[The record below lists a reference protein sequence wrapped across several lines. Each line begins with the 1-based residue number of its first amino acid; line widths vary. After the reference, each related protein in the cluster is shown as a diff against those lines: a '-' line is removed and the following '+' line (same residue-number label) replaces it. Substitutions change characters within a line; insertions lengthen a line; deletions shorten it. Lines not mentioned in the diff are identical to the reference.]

1 MRFLKKEKPV
11 GKGCRH
17 PDNLQNEIMNLFN
30 KWGSNSAD
38 PSIPHFFA
46 SLKIARGDEMDLRGI
61 GTPYNASTRFID
73 DNVKNGMGDRVAI
86 YFRDQQITY
95 RQLQER
101 VNQVGNMLRELDL
114 KMENRV
120 LLICHDTPE
129 FVYSFFGAVKL
140 GAVPIPVNTMMK
152 PSDYEYYL
160 NNSRA
165 RVLIIHRSLW
175 ENIRHMKMRFIYLDH
190 VIVISENGQGEAG
203 NILDFHT
210 LMEKAGTSMDACH
223 TQSDDAAFW
232 LFSSGSTSEPKGV
245 IHLQHDMEYTFENYA
260 RNILKISKND
270 ICFSASKL
278 FFAYG
283 LGGGMYFPL
292 GAGAATVL
300 LPDRPLPETILQVIE
315 KYKPT
320 IFFGVPTLYGQLIQF
335 TEKNGKLYDLS
346 SLRIC
351 VSAGEALPAAFLHKW
366 KKLYNLDILDGIGST
381 EALHIYLS
389 NRMDDIK
396 GGSSGKVV
404 SGYEAKIVNE
414 LGEPLPPN
422 EVGDLL
428 IRGDSIAQ
436 GYWNLHEQTKQKFL
450 GEWLHT
456 GDKYYVDEEGYYWY
470 CGRSDDMIK
479 VGGIWVSPIEIENC
493 LLQHDAV
500 LEAAV
505 VGVTDENE
513 LSLPEAYIVLKKG
526 FRPSEKLACELKKFV
541 KEKLARYKYPRSIKF
556 IEELPKTATGKIQRF
571 KLKPEHG
578 VKNK

>member
-1 MRFLKKEKPV
+1 
-11 GKGCRH
+11 
-17 PDNLQNEIMNLFN
+17 
-30 KWGSNSAD
+30 
-38 PSIPHFFA
+38 
-46 SLKIARGDEMDLRGI
+46 MDLRGI
-61 GTPYNASTRFID
+61 GTPYNASSRFID

-86 YFRDQQITY
+86 YYQDQQITY

-101 VNQVGNMLRELDL
+101 VNRVGNMLTELDL

-120 LLICHDTPE
+120 LLVCHDTPE
-129 FVYSFFGAVKL
+129 FVYSFFGAIKL

-165 RVLIIHRSLW
+165 RVLIIHQGLW
-175 ENIRHMKMRFIYLDH
+175 ENIIHLKDRFIYLEY
-190 VIVISENGQGEAG
+190 VIVIPESDQGNFAGVLNFCDMMENAG
-203 NILDFHT
+203 NMLD
-210 LMEKAGTSMDACH
+210 SCY
-223 TQSDDAAFW
+223 TQSDDSAFW
-232 LFSSGSTSEPKGV
+232 LFSSGSTGEPKGV
-245 IHLQHDMEYTFENYA
+245 IHLQHDMEYALDHYA
-260 RNILKISKND
+260 KNILKISKND

-283 LGGGMYFPL
+283 LGGGMYFPF
-292 GAGAATVL
+292 GVGAATVL
-300 LPDRPLPETILQVIE
+300 LPDRPFPEVVLQVIE
-315 KYKPT
+315 KCRPT
-320 IFFGVPTLYGQLIQF
+320 IFFGVPTLYGNLIDF

-351 VSAGEALPAAFLHKW
+351 VSAGEALPAAFLRKW
-366 KKLYNLDILDGIGST
+366 KKIYNLDILDGIGST

-389 NRMDDIK
+389 NRIDDIR

-404 SGYEAKIVNE
+404 PGYEARIVNE
-414 LGEPLPPN
+414 EGEDLPPN

-450 GEWLHT
+450 GEWLNT
-456 GDKYYVDEEGYYWY
+456 GDKYYMDEDGYYWY

-479 VGGIWVSPIEIENC
+479 TGGIWVSPIEIENC
-493 LLQHDAV
+493 LLRHETV

-513 LSLPEAYIVLKKG
+513 LSLPKAYIVLKEG
-526 FRPSEKLACELKKFV
+526 VQPTEDLACELKTFV
-541 KEKLARYKYPRSIKF
+541 KENLARYKYPRIIKF
-556 IEELPKTATGKIQRF
+556 TDNLPKTTTGKIQRF
-571 KLKPEHG
+571 KLKLDNDNQG
-578 VKNK
+578 NKL